1 MKQSETKKN
10 IINIVNDYSQEFG
23 IAPQFVEK
31 DYYVVKV
38 LSEISKINYPDL
50 KIVFSGGTCLSKA
63 YHKIQ
68 RFSEDIDFR
77 VHTERPFTRT
87 EKKAFCNFILE
98 NLIKKKIIILF
109 KNQSKKEMK
118 IIFSVLKLSMKNYM
132 KVLI

>member
-1 MKQSETKKN
+1 MKPSETKKN
-10 IINIVNDYSQEFG
+10 ITSIINDYSQEFG

-50 KIVFSGGTCLSKA
+50 KIIFSGGTCLSKA

-77 VHTERPFTRT
+77 IL
-87 EKKAFCNFILE
+87 KKLTN
-98 NLIKKKIIILF
+98 
-109 KNQSKKEMK
+109 SKK
-118 IIFSVLKLSMKNYM
+118 NYQ
-132 KVLI
+132 KFFLICT

>member
-1 MKQSETKKN
+1 MKPSETKKN

-50 KIVFSGGTCLSKA
+50 KVVFSGGTCLSKA
-63 YHKIQ
+63 YNKIQ

-77 VHTERPFTRT
+77 IHIN
-87 EKKAFCNFILE
+87 KSLNI
-98 NLIKKKIIILF
+98 
-109 KNQSKKEMK
+109 
-118 IIFSVLKLSMKNYM
+118 
-132 KVLI
+132 